1 MLYRLN
7 LNYALRGW
15 EKMAWTVVDQRCNQ
29 VKKLSSEE
37 FQLLLLCDGE
47 TDLGNIDFTNEMKR
61 ALKKFETDHL
71 IEKCE
76 YKKPLNFDQYYR
88 YYDNRYVQTV
98 FWSITGKCN
107 YRCRHCYMDAPDAA
121 LGEVSTAEALDFI
134 DQMAECGVL
143 QVDITGGE
151 PFVRKDFWQLV
162 DRMIYHKM
170 TIGMVYTNGWLLTDK
185 VLDEFERRN
194 LYPEFSIS
202 FDGIGWHDW
211 MRGVPGAEEAA
222 IRALQLCK
230 KRGFSTNVEICLH
243 RGNLGVLMQ
252 TVEALC
258 SVGVQAIKSS
268 YVVSTPLWS
277 HNSDGN
283 MLSDQEYF
291 EAMLRFIPEFY
302 KAGRPVELLL
312 GNIIYLHRNKPYQVV
327 AERYDGTQKCL
338 DDHLCGA
345 ARWACYIT
353 PEGRLLPCMPM
364 TSSPAQKLFPRI
376 QDIGLKQGLRDSFY
390 MQFVDGRV
398 KNLLEANAECNAC
411 AYRYKCG
418 GGCRANALIEGDQ
431 KLMGCDRNMCMLW
444 KEGYVERIRKA
455 ADDAIAKYGVPSK
468 KGGSSEVDA

>member
-1 MLYRLN
+1 
-7 LNYALRGW
+7 
-15 EKMAWTVVDQRCNQ
+15 MAWVLVERPDNLIQ
-29 VKKLSSEE
+29 KLSRER
-37 FQLLLLCDGE
+37 FQVLLLCDGE
-47 TDLGNIDFTNEMKR
+47 TDLSSSLLSESMKNSLQQCEAENI
-61 ALKKFETDHL
+61 
-71 IEKCE
+71 IESCTKPC
-76 YKKPLNFDQYYR
+76 PLNKDQYYR
-88 YYDNRYVQTV
+88 YFGNRYVSTV
-98 FWSITGKCN
+98 LWSITGKCN
-107 YRCRHCYMDAPDAA
+107 YRCRHCFMDAPNAA
-121 LGEVSTAEALDFI
+121 LGELSTDEALNLI

-312 GNIIYLHRNKPYQVV
+312 GNIIYLHRNKPYKVV
-327 AERYDGTQKCL
+327 AERYDGTQKSL
-338 DDHLCGA
+338 DDHLCDA

-376 QDIGLKQGLRDSFY
+376 QDIGLKCGLSDSFY
-390 MQFVDGRV
+390 MKFVDGRV
-398 KNLLEANAECNAC
+398 KDLLKSNAECNAC
-411 AYRYKCG
+411 SYRYKCG
-418 GGCRANALIEGDQ
+418 GGCRASALLYGDHN
-431 KLMGCDRNMCMLW
+431 LMGCDRTMCMLW
-444 KEGYVERIRKA
+444 KEGYVDRIRKA
-455 ADDAIAKYGVPSK
+455 ADEAIAKYGVPS
-468 KGGSSEVDA
+468 GTGQ

>member
-1 MLYRLN
+1 
-7 LNYALRGW
+7 
-15 EKMAWTVVDQRCNQ
+15 Q

-61 ALKKFETDHL
+61 ALEKFETDHL

-230 KRGFSTNVEICLH
+230 KRGFSTNVEI
-243 RGNLGVLMQ
+243 
-252 TVEALC
+252 
-258 SVGVQAIKSS
+258 
-268 YVVSTPLWS
+268 
-277 HNSDGN
+277 
-283 MLSDQEYF
+283 
-291 EAMLRFIPEFY
+291 
-302 KAGRPVELLL
+302 
-312 GNIIYLHRNKPYQVV
+312 
-327 AERYDGTQKCL
+327 
-338 DDHLCGA
+338 
-345 ARWACYIT
+345 
-353 PEGRLLPCMPM
+353 
-364 TSSPAQKLFPRI
+364 
-376 QDIGLKQGLRDSFY
+376 
-390 MQFVDGRV
+390 
-398 KNLLEANAECNAC
+398 
-411 AYRYKCG
+411 
-418 GGCRANALIEGDQ
+418 
-431 KLMGCDRNMCMLW
+431 
-444 KEGYVERIRKA
+444 
-455 ADDAIAKYGVPSK
+455 
-468 KGGSSEVDA
+468 